1 MANQYLLQV
10 NDIFQ
15 LKEGMKVQAY
25 VPEKFVYV
33 NAPFSEKLQEHA
45 ICIGH
50 PLIKR
55 VPNKAEIINEIQKL
69 LGTHIHLELSDK
81 QIENFIDSLNLN
93 FSAEEFDTSVFLGE
107 YRVYKAEWNGG
118 KHDGPDG
125 WHVYCHK
132 VDDPNVAIHFY
143 QTGYFTETNPDIQPI
158 IQSK

>member
-10 NDIFQ
+10 NDIFR
-15 LKEGMKVQAY
+15 LKEGMKVHAY

-45 ICIGH
+45 ICIGR

-55 VPNKAEIINEIQKL
+55 IPNKAEIINEIQKL

-81 QIENFIDSLNLN
+81 QIENFIESLNLN

-132 VDDPNVAIHFY
+132 VDEPNVAIHFY
-143 QTGYFTETNPDIQPI
+143 QTGYFTAINPNIKPI
-158 IQSK
+158 M

>member
-10 NDIFQ
+10 NDIFR
-15 LKEGMKVQAY
+15 LEEGMKVLAF

-33 NAPFSEKLQEHA
+33 NAPFSEKLHEHT
-45 ICIGH
+45 ICIGQ
-50 PLIKR
+50 PLRKR
-55 VPNKAEIINEIQKL
+55 IPNKDEMIIEIQRL
-69 LGTHIHLELSDK
+69 LDTHMHLELSDK
-81 QIENFIDSLNLN
+81 QIENFIESLNLN

-132 VDDPNVAIHFY
+132 VDNPNVAIHFY
-143 QTGYFTETNPDIQPI
+143 QTGYFIETNPNIQPI
-158 IQSK
+158 SQAK

>member
-1 MANQYLLQV
+1 MANQYLLQE
-10 NDIFQ
+10 NDIFR
-15 LKEGMKVQAY
+15 LEEGMKVYAF
-25 VPEKFVYV
+25 VPEKFVFV

-50 PLIKR
+50 PLSKR
-55 VPNKAEIINEIQKL
+55 IPNKDEIIVEILRL
-69 LGTHIHLELSDK
+69 LGTHMHLALSHE
-81 QIENFIDSLNLN
+81 QIENFIESLDLN
-93 FSAEEFDTSVFLGE
+93 FDAEEFDTSVFLGE

-143 QTGYFTETNPDIQPI
+143 QTGYFTVTNPNIQPLS
-158 IQSK
+158 QAK